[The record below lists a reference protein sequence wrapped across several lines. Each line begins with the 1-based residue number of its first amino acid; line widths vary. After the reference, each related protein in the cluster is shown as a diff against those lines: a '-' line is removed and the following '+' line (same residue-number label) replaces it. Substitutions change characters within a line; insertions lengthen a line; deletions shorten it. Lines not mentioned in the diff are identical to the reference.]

1 MEKGNRGGMKYIFDL
16 SLSRAPALLPF
27 APPAVR
33 ENGVDGVDICTKR
46 ILRNA
51 VICQIL
57 TVQTSRQ
64 AKLYNL

>member
-1 MEKGNRGGMKYIFDL
+1 MEKQNQGGRKYFFDL
-16 SLSRAPALLPF
+16 SLSRASALLTF

-33 ENGVDGVDICTKR
+33 ENGVDVICAKKFF
-46 ILRNA
+46 RNI

-64 AKLYNL
+64 AELYNL

>member
-1 MEKGNRGGMKYIFDL
+1 MEKGNRGELKYLFDL
-16 SLSRAPALLPF
+16 RLSRAPALLTF

-33 ENGVDGVDICTKR
+33 ENGVDVICAKKFF
-46 ILRNA
+46 RNI

-64 AKLYNL
+64 AKLCNL